1 MLLPFV
7 LSISLVYIGPSLF
20 HIHIKISVSQAPVGS
35 ALGHQ
40 ETLKP
45 TSGSY
50 SFRPPYNFALLG
62 IAAQNIMCS
71 IQIKI
76 MQHQKPPLLD
86 FFNFMTTVK
95 QVIEQ
100 KANTL
105 FSVRSADSVENVL
118 MLMRDHRVRAILVID
133 DGNLV
138 GIVSQGDCAI
148 KVLLPHNNPK
158 QVTVSKIMT
167 ANPLTVMPS
176 NSLEECMA
184 IMVHKHIRH
193 LPVMENN
200 KVVGVISVGDLVKSI
215 IELQGSQIKFLET
228 YINGHGV

>member
-1 MLLPFV
+1 
-7 LSISLVYIGPSLF
+7 
-20 HIHIKISVSQAPVGS
+20 
-35 ALGHQ
+35 
-40 ETLKP
+40 
-45 TSGSY
+45 
-50 SFRPPYNFALLG
+50 
-62 IAAQNIMCS
+62 
-71 IQIKI
+71 
-76 MQHQKPPLLD
+76 
-86 FFNFMTTVK
+86 MTTVK

-118 MLMRDHRVRAILVID
+118 TLMRDHRVRAILVVD

-148 KVLLPHNNPK
+148 KVLLPNNNPK

-167 ANPLTVMPS
+167 ANPLTVTPS